1 MTTRT
6 TSVQGE
12 SDRGAMPWQLA
23 DRNSSWSG
31 GGFFQHSAGRPRQHN
46 EKTLPDSSR
55 SGVLLAGHS
64 VQRLA
69 TRTRRHKDKRR
80 KRKPLRRCELTCES
94 LPCKL
99 KSFFKSTTYRSRWR
113 SGRDTPG
120 FNQNLL
126 IFIRKFFGDVTS
138 FPEKT
143 VPLVVTPVIIAGSL
157 VHAYCFV
164 SMLIALAVEKETEAG
179 KALAQAGVTPQNL
192 NARTER
198 PNPNCRRTARNG
210 CVSQTP
216 LHRLLAA

>member
-1 MTTRT
+1 MADALKEGFERCSGCCGVGGGRAGHDDLRGLNKTNAHGKAFRSMTTRT
-6 TSVQGE
+6 TSVQGV

-31 GGFFQHSAGRPRQHN
+31 GGFFQHSAGRLRQRN

-55 SGVLLAGHS
+55 SGVLPAGHA

-113 SGRDTPG
+113 SGRDSNP
-120 FNQNLL
+120 
-126 IFIRKFFGDVTS
+126 
-138 FPEKT
+138 
-143 VPLVVTPVIIAGSL
+143 
-157 VHAYCFV
+157 
-164 SMLIALAVEKETEAG
+164 
-179 KALAQAGVTPQNL
+179 
-192 NARTER
+192 R
-198 PNPNCRRTARNG
+198 PPA
-210 CVSQTP
+210 
-216 LHRLLAA
+216 